1 MRGRSAGSSTFDV
14 RSSSLEPRIPVALLL
29 TAMAACALLL
39 TACFDDSEP
48 SEPGV
53 TAATA
58 TAGGSPTPATGSPD
72 EALAAYSRQKLQM
85 EYAGDC
91 QAAQQPGDE
100 GKLCTSFVG
109 DRGPAKAYIAGPAFS
124 EFTTWIF
131 AEQKAGQWQ
140 VIGDF
145 PMNPQAAD
153 VPGIPWP
160 LAVGAQVVVAG
171 TGQCLNVRE
180 APGLAPTAIDCLQ
193 DGTTIKL
200 GEGPQE
206 VDGFQWWRID
216 GRDGWVAADWLRYP
230 DAAQ

>member
-1 MRGRSAGSSTFDV
+1 MRGQSAGSPN
-14 RSSSLEPRIPVALLL
+14 LEARGSRLDTRIPAALLL
-29 TAMAACALLL
+29 AAIAAFALLL
-39 TACFDDSEP
+39 TACFDDEP

-131 AEQKAGQWQ
+131 AEQRAGQWQ

-180 APGLAPTAIDCLQ
+180 GPGLALVAIDCLQ
-193 DGTTIKL
+193 DGVTIKL
-200 GEGPQE
+200 GEGPQL
-206 VDGFQWWRID
+206 VDGFQWWRIE

-230 DAAQ
+230 DAAR